1 MKTKRNFLAPNI
13 TESMLGAIRTGGGI
27 QKFESSVE
35 ELRQCELLYSSINN
49 QALMGTLEK
58 LGVNPKKIEKFSLD
72 SDDSL
77 FVVRVEGLEKPIRD
91 YSSLPALPEPCT
103 LVITRY
109 KVR

>member
-1 MKTKRNFLAPNI
+1 
-13 TESMLGAIRTGGGI
+13 
-27 QKFESSVE
+27 
-35 ELRQCELLYSSINN
+35 
-49 QALMGTLEK
+49 MGTLEK
-58 LGVNPKKIEKFSLD
+58 LGVTTAKKIEKFSLD